1 MDERS
6 ARLHA
11 HQRNIDRY
19 QGLLKTKLSEAEKRY
34 LEKRLSEERVA
45 IATLGVLKPSAA
57 SKGYDVAGA
66 LEECRAGEPPCSAGG
81 VDIADPA
88 AGTQADLLRREAE
101 ELDAAF
107 GYRLRTDGACEN

>member
-57 SKGYDVAGA
+57 SKRV
-66 LEECRAGEPPCSAGG
+66 
-81 VDIADPA
+81 
-88 AGTQADLLRREAE
+88 
-101 ELDAAF
+101 
-107 GYRLRTDGACEN
+107 